1 MNPEPVPDDELE
13 LTEIETTT
21 GRTVRA
27 IPAIE
32 SSGRGE
38 VSPPSVGNVIGEF
51 GWKLIKLAP
60 IKPAVPASKPLITPA
75 STAVLIKDGLRSDL
89 LDEIGRVFSV
99 LE

>member
-1 MNPEPVPDDELE
+1 MNPEPVPDAELE
-13 LTEIETTT
+13 LTEIETTV
-21 GRTVRA
+21 GKTVRA

-38 VSPPSVGNVIGEF
+38 VSPLSAGKEIGEL

-60 IKPAVPASKPLITPA
+60 IKPAVPASTPLITPA
-75 STAVLIKDGLRSDL
+75 NTAVLIRDGLRSDL
-89 LDEIGRVFSV
+89 LDETGLVFSI